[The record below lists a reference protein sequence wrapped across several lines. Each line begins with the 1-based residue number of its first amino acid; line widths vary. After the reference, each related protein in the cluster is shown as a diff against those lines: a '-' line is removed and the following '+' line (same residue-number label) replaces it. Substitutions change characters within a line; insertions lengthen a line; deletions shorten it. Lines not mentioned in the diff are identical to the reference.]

1 MKNIL
6 ITLSIAAYV
15 LIATSFSNSGS
26 GTIKGMVSPANAG
39 SKAIAMSRNDTAQS
53 NIYQG
58 MFQLTGLQPGT
69 YSVTI
74 EAVPPYKNV
83 SKKLIVV
90 TEGATT
96 DIGYFFL
103 KK

>member
-1 MKNIL
+1 MKNVL
-6 ITLSIAAYV
+6 ITLAIAFFILKAF
-15 LIATSFSNSGS
+15 SFSNTSSGA
-26 GTIKGMVSPANAG
+26 IKGMVNPANAG
-39 SKAIAMSRNDTAQS
+39 LKVIAISGRDTVQS

-58 MFQLTGLQPGT
+58 MFRLTDLQPGT